1 MLCVHDALNSWS
13 RSSSCRRKRQLDSSS
28 FLSSFLPLYTWRT
41 GHAPPARIFALSCW
55 ATGLSASN
63 RKTILSSPLFFLFF
77 FFSYST
83 RSTAPPYERQTEL
96 LCSLLLHAHVGAE
109 TVTESP
115 LVSPLGG
122 WRAVRTTLHITK
134 ETKWTPGEYLPL
146 LNIFIKE
153 KKRALIIFSHTIDP
167 DAQDRDDPDGFVMWK
182 NSFNVE
188 RVDYTPT
195 RPGASMISH
204 WKTLPSSSFGIMDDP
219 AWSLSGCV
227 WQSVAFLLTH
237 THTLMMR
244 ETDKSS

>member
-63 RKTILSSPLFFLFF
+63 RKTILSSPLFLFFILFF
-77 FFSYST
+77 FYIPLVVVVLH
-83 RSTAPPYERQTEL
+83 PPYERQTEL

-122 WRAVRTTLHITK
+122 WRAVRTTLFYNEGDKVDARGISSTF
-134 ETKWTPGEYLPL
+134 
-146 LNIFIKE
+146 LNI
-153 KKRALIIFSHTIDP
+153 KRALIIFYICTIDP
-167 DAQDRDDPDGFVMWK
+167 DAQGSWWSWCGRIYFLT
-182 NSFNVE
+182 SSASITHR
-188 RVDYTPT
+188 RVDDFPLENSPFNHLLELWTIL
-195 RPGASMISH
+195 RDLSLVACGR
-204 WKTLPSSSFGIMDDP
+204 
-219 AWSLSGCV
+219 AWLFC
-227 WQSVAFLLTH
+227 
-237 THTLMMR
+237 
-244 ETDKSS
+244 

>member
-63 RKTILSSPLFFLFF
+63 RKTILSSPLFFTSFF
-77 FFSYST
+77 FYPT
-83 RSTAPPYERQTEL
+83 RRSTAPPYERQTEL

-122 WRAVRTTLHITK
+122 WRAVRTTLFYNEGDKVDARGISSTF
-134 ETKWTPGEYLPL
+134 
-146 LNIFIKE
+146 LNI
-153 KKRALIIFSHTIDP
+153 KRALIIFYMY
-167 DAQDRDDPDGFVMWK
+167 DRSWRAGSWWSWWIRD
-182 NSFNVE
+182 VE
-188 RVDYTPT
+188 EFFYFLTSSASITHRRVDDFPLENSPFIIFWNYG
-195 RPGASMISH
+195 RSCVISLWVRVAERGFSVNTH
-204 WKTLPSSSFGIMDDP
+204 WWCGN
-219 AWSLSGCV
+219 G
-227 WQSVAFLLTH
+227 
-237 THTLMMR
+237 
-244 ETDKSS
+244 